1 MPAGFLWAMFRPPF
15 LPASVIAMRLS
26 CLAFALVVATSSAT
40 AQPATVI
47 LVRHA
52 ERAAAPANDP
62 VLTDAGMA
70 RAHALRAVLADAGVS
85 AVVATQ
91 YQRTQL
97 TARPLVDSL
106 KLDVTIVRAGAP
118 LQAHLDS
125 VAAAVRRH
133 PAGSVVLVVGHSNT
147 IPGIIAAL
155 GGPRMPDLCD
165 GQYSSLFV
173 LNIAGGGPPKLIR
186 ASYGAADAPDSD
198 ACSRTMRQ

>member
-1 MPAGFLWAMFRPPF
+1 
-15 LPASVIAMRLS
+15 MRLPP
-26 CLAFALVVATSSAT
+26 LVLALVVATSAAS

-62 VLTDAGMA
+62 ALTDAGMA
-70 RAHALRAVLADAGVS
+70 RAQALRAVLAHAGVS

-97 TARPLVDSL
+97 TARPLADSL
-106 KLDVTIVRAGAP
+106 NLSFTIVRAGSP

-125 VAAAVRRH
+125 VAAAVKRH

-173 LNIAGGGPPKLIR
+173 MTMADHGTPSLIR
-186 ASYGAADAPDSD
+186 ASYGAADAPDSA